1 MVNLLSLRF
10 EQCFSPF
17 TMLLVEGSY
26 FLDIY
31 LTTSFGVPTFTYTSD
46 IRVIFCLKMF
56 KIESNFRKCKKKNSE
71 NIFHFWYNGIWKCC
85 NKLPLL
91 RTEYLCSAR
100 NGLTNSFRILHITQR
115 DFFNL
120 NCLPMDQ

>member
-46 IRVIFCLKMF
+46 MRVIFCLKMF
-56 KIESNFRKCKKKNSE
+56 KIESNFRKCKKKE
-71 NIFHFWYNGIWKCC
+71 
-85 NKLPLL
+85 
-91 RTEYLCSAR
+91 
-100 NGLTNSFRILHITQR
+100 FRKYFPFLI
-115 DFFNL
+115 
-120 NCLPMDQ
+120 